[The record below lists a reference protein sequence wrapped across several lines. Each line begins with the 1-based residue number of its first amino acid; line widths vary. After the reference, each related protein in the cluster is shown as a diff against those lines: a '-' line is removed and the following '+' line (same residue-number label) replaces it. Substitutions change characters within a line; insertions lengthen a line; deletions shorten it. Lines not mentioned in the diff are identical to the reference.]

1 MSARALITDYAWPTL
16 DVEREV
22 LSKADVELVIA
33 ETGDEQE
40 LVELAGDVDAILTC
54 WQTVSAPV
62 LEAARSCRTVARY
75 GVGTDNIDVA
85 RASELGMVVTRVPD
99 YCIHEVA
106 DHAMAL
112 LLAAARG
119 VCRFDRQTRTGTW
132 DNKAA
137 GAIPRLSEQTLGLI
151 GYGNV
156 ARAMVPRA
164 KGFGLSV
171 MAYNRS
177 GDETEEDGVRITPS
191 FEGVLRAADYLSV
204 HVPLVDATR
213 HLIDEAALRAMKP
226 TAYLINTARGPIVDE
241 AAVAKALNEGWLAGA
256 AMDVMEVEPPAAD
269 NPLVGRDDMILTPH
283 AAFYSE
289 SSIEELERKAAQNV
303 VDVLTGVM
311 PADLY
316 VVNPEVLAQEN
327 SRVAAQR

>member
-1 MSARALITDYAWPTL
+1 MSARVLITDYAWPTL
-16 DVEREV
+16 DVEREI
-22 LSKADVELVIA
+22 LSEADAELVVA
-33 ETGDEQE
+33 ETGEEAE

-54 WQTVSAPV
+54 WQTVSAAV
-62 LEAARSCRTVARY
+62 LEAAKNCRTIARY

-99 YCIHEVA
+99 YCMQEVA

-112 LLAAARG
+112 LLASARG
-119 VCRFDRQTRTGTW
+119 ICRFDRRTRTGTW

-137 GAIPRLSEQTLGLI
+137 GPIRRLSEQTLGLV
-151 GYGNV
+151 GYGNISRSV
-156 ARAMVPRA
+156 VPRA
-164 KGFGLSV
+164 KGFGLSIV
-171 MAYNRS
+171 AY
-177 GDETEEDGVRITPS
+177 DPFVEKTEQDGVRITPS
-191 FEGVLRAADYLSV
+191 FEEVLGEADYLSV

-226 TAYLINTARGPIVDE
+226 TAYLINTARGPIIDE
-241 AAVAKALNEGWLAGA
+241 AAVAKALEEGWISGVAL
-256 AMDVMEVEPPAAD
+256 DVMEVEPPAAD
-269 NPLVGRDDMILTPH
+269 SPLVGRDDVILTPH

-316 VVNPEVLAQEN
+316 VVNPKVLAQEN
-327 SRVAAQR
+327 SRVAARR